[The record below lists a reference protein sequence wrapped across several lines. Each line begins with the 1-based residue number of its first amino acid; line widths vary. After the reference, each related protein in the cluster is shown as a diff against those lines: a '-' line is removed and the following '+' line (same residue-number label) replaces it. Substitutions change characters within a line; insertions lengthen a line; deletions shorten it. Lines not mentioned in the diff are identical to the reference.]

1 MTVVMVR
8 GQPIDECDLAGE
20 VCALK
25 THLVMIWDLVGKI
38 PCSRARIQCSVE
50 IIPCSGV
57 QGISLEAF
65 EFARV

>member
-38 PCSRARIQCSVE
+38 PCSRARIPCSVE
-50 IIPCSGV
+50 IIPCS
-57 QGISLEAF
+57 F
-65 EFARV
+65 T